1 MRLRHRIRTRIL
13 GDPQAVAAYRTAL
26 DDLDDHIEHQLHRHQ
41 GGVPETEERELL
53 ETRVRETRQLVP
65 WWRQED
71 PPWPHQPRRA
81 APNHHSSRPPHRGP

>member
-1 MRLRHRIRTRIL
+1 
-13 GDPQAVAAYRTAL
+13 VAAYRTAL

-65 WWRQED
+65 W
-71 PPWPHQPRRA
+71 
-81 APNHHSSRPPHRGP
+81 